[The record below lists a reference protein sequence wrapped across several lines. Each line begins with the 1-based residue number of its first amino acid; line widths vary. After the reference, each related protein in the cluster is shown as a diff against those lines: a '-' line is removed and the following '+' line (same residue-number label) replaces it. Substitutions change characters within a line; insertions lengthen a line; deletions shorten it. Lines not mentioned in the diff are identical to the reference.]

1 LKKYKCSVCGFVYDE
16 AVGDPERGI
25 QPGTNWAS
33 VPDQWS
39 CPLCGAEQSDFVEEN
54 AEKPAPL
61 QRSATNNQKQNELW
75 GSGDESKGEISALF
89 SNLSKGF
96 AKQYR
101 LEEAELLDQL
111 ATYYMSKSEIETQGK
126 FEDLQAQINV
136 DLASGFSDANAIA
149 TKSEDRGALRALVWG
164 EKVTRILNSTL
175 SRYEKQHD
183 SFIENTHVYVCDICG
198 FVYVGE
204 QLPDICPVCKV
215 PKSKI
220 TEVKRG

>member
-33 VPDQWS
+33 VPDQWN

-61 QRSATNNQKQNELW
+61 QRSATKNQKQNELR
-75 GSGDESKGEISALF
+75 GSGDESEGEISALF

-136 DLASGFSDANAIA
+136 DLASGFPDANAIA

-175 SRYEKQHD
+175 SRSEKQHD

-198 FVYVGE
+198 FVYVGD